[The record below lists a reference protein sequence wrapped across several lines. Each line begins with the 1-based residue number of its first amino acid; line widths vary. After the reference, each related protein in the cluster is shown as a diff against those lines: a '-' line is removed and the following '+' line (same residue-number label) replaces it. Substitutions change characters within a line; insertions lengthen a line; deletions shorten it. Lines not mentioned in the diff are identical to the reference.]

1 MAHTAGCPIAVI
13 DIGSNSGRVVVVEL
27 TPEGHL
33 AIVADARSPLR
44 LARDVAQ
51 SGRLGTAAIE
61 RTIQALRDFQ
71 AVARGAGAERV
82 AAVATAAVRTAED
95 RDDLVAR
102 IREETGLEVDVI
114 DGVTE
119 ASYAFLGA
127 VHGLPVEHGLLVDMG
142 GGSMDLSRFRDRRL
156 IRSWSLPLGALL
168 LSDRFL
174 ISDPPENDEVDKLRV
189 HVEKALGDAG
199 VPALAEDEQLVG
211 TGGTIRNL
219 ASIDER
225 RHRYSIPHLHGYR
238 LSRDRLDETVSLLV
252 GRRRSKRRTTPGL
265 NADRVDSIL
274 GGAIAVQE
282 LVAFSGGP
290 DVTISGQ
297 GLREGVALSLL
308 REPDAALVQMRTA
321 SVDALCARFSTWSR
335 GRAVRRAGAVGTLL
349 DALAPE
355 ATAEARALVGYAASI
370 LDLGRSIDYYER
382 HRHAADV
389 VLAADLAGFSHSDL
403 AFVAEVLRHAGGE
416 RPSKAFRPL
425 LSKEQ
430 RAEIS
435 QAGVILALA
444 DEIERRTPPGLPVVV
459 SCRIEAK
466 EAVVA
471 SPVITAWRPR
481 DAADRFAGAFHRKLV
496 VDRTA
501 P

>member
-1 MAHTAGCPIAVI
+1 MAYTAGCPIAVI

-127 VHGLPVEHGLLVDMG
+127 VHGLPVEHGLLVDVG

-297 GLREGVALSLL
+297 GL
-308 REPDAALVQMRTA
+308 VQMRTA

-466 EAVVA
+466 EAIVA
-471 SPVITAWRPR
+471 SPVLTAWRPR